1 MLIIGIDEAGRGPVI
16 GPMVMVGVLM
26 DDVDEIM
33 LKSLGVKDSKQLTQP
48 QREKLYDSIKTIVKD
63 FKVNIISPK
72 EIDESVLGKGPKV
85 NLNWLE
91 ANHIIE
97 ILSELSK
104 FNESTKYNES
114 KKKST
119 PEIAYIDCPSPNI
132 KAYSEFLANGL
143 AKNKVKIK
151 LIVTHKADEKYIS
164 VSAASIIAKVI
175 REHEVK
181 RLKEKYK
188 VDFGSG
194 YPSDPKTQEF
204 LKKNY
209 SNPKY
214 KDIFRESW
222 SCYKDLAQA
231 KLQRRL
237 GEY

>member
-1 MLIIGIDEAGRGPVI
+1 MLIVGIDEAGRGPVI
-16 GPMVMVGVLM
+16 GPMVMAGVLM
-26 DDVDEIM
+26 DDVDEVM
-33 LKSLGVKDSKQLTQP
+33 LKGLGVKDSKQLTQP
-48 QREKLYDSIKTIVKD
+48 QREKLYDSIKAIVKD
-63 FKVNIISPK
+63 FKVKIISPK
-72 EIDESVLGKGPKV
+72 EIDLAVLGKGPKV

-91 ANHIIE
+91 ANHIID
-97 ILSELSK
+97 ILSELNKSNK
-104 FNESTKYNES
+104 ESTPKM
-114 KKKST
+114 
-119 PEIAYIDCPSPNI
+119 AYIDCPSPNI
-132 KAYSEFLANGL
+132 RAYSEYLAEGL

-151 LIVTHKADEKYIS
+151 LIVSHKADEKYIS

-181 RLKEKYK
+181 RLKEKYH

-222 SCYKDLAQA
+222 SCYRNLAQA

-237 GEY
+237 GEF

>member
-1 MLIIGIDEAGRGPVI
+1 MLIVGIDEAGRGPVI
-16 GPMVMVGVLM
+16 GPMVMVGVLI
-26 DDVDEIM
+26 DDVDEVM

-48 QREKLYDSIKTIVKD
+48 QREKLYDSIKAIVKD
-63 FKVNIISPK
+63 FKVKIIPPK
-72 EIDESVLGKGPKV
+72 EIDLAVLGKGPKV

-97 ILSELSK
+97 ILTEL
-104 FNESTKYNES
+104 
-114 KKKST
+114 T
-119 PEIAYIDCPSPNI
+119 PKMAYIDCPSPNI

-151 LIVTHKADEKYIS
+151 LIVSHKADEKYVS

-181 RLKEKYK
+181 RLKEKYH

-209 SNPKY
+209 SNLKY

-222 SCYKDLAQA
+222 SCYRELIQA
-231 KLQRRL
+231 KLQKRL
-237 GEY
+237 GEF

>member
-26 DDVDEIM
+26 DDVDEVM

-48 QREKLYDSIKTIVKD
+48 QREKLYDSIRTIVKD
-63 FKVNIISPK
+63 FKVEIIHPV
-72 EIDESVLGKGPKV
+72 EIDKAVLSKST

-91 ANHIIE
+91 AEHIIKL
-97 ILSELSK
+97 ISELNNSSELNK
-104 FNESTKYNES
+104 SLGV
-114 KKKST
+114 KKSESN
-119 PEIAYIDCPSPNI
+119 PKIAYIDCPSPNI
-132 KAYSEFLANGL
+132 KAYTEFLANGL

-181 RLKEKYK
+181 RLKEKHH

-209 SNPKY
+209 NNPKY

-222 SCYKDLAQA
+222 SCYKILVEA
-231 KLQRRL
+231 KQQKRL